1 MRDYTSREIDSR
13 NALVMAL
20 KTAIIPDLAKIKV
33 SSRDGKK
40 VRLLIIKDEQ
50 ERIRQGL
57 RENVRVS
64 NEMYDEHFKQHVPK
78 LKKTYWQKC
87 QALEVS
93 LALSGTWVTADKT
106 GSQAAGS
113 CDSGAGQTA
122 VYTVTLFSVR
132 KSTIRAARTYIQRS
146 ASNGRCAAS

>member
-1 MRDYTSREIDSR
+1 
-13 NALVMAL
+13 MAL
-20 KTAIIPDLAKIKV
+20 KTAIIPDLAKIKASWHYITEV
-33 SSRDGKK
+33 N
-40 VRLLIIKDEQ
+40 LLIIKDEQ

-93 LALSGTWVTADKT
+93 LALSGSTWVTADKT

-113 CDSGAGQTA
+113 CDPGAGQTA
-122 VYTVTLFSVR
+122 VYAVTLLSVR
-132 KSTIRAARTYIQRS
+132 KPAVRAARAYLQCS